1 MPLHIYIIYILEI
14 QLLIPLFD
22 SLILFFSFY
31 IFLSFPTLQCDIYN
45 DDDDDDFLLSA
56 TYQTT
61 PSMGRLFTRPPH
73 TSPWSAMNA
82 SKGCD
87 DDDENGCSIQSL
99 RKHRRQDYHD
109 LDYRPQY
116 HHHLI
121 IYDQF
126 RYGYMIIGEDT
137 RTCGEDR
144 WEYHFDHQRNQ
155 IH

>member
-1 MPLHIYIIYILEI
+1 MSLHIYIYIYILEI
-14 QLLIPLFD
+14 QLLIHLFD

-87 DDDENGCSIQSL
+87 DDDDENGCS
-99 RKHRRQDYHD
+99 
-109 LDYRPQY
+109 
-116 HHHLI
+116 
-121 IYDQF
+121 
-126 RYGYMIIGEDT
+126 
-137 RTCGEDR
+137 
-144 WEYHFDHQRNQ
+144 
-155 IH
+155 